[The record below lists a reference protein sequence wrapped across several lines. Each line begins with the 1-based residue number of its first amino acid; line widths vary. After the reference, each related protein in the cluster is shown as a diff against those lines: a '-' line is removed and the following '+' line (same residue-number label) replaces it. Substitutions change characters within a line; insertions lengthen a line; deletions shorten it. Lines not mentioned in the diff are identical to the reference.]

1 MKKRKVILTVI
12 AGIFMMP
19 QLYGTYASM
28 EAKVKKEHCHLNN
41 NTTKNIHKSDSV
53 SVDYNMLTGTIV
65 VSTDAESKAVGVRIY
80 KEGTLIY
87 MDNDNVRKGQALN
100 YVMTDE
106 ESGEYD
112 VCVDVENGDCI
123 EETIVK
129 E

>member
-1 MKKRKVILTVI
+1 MKKILLIVLTGLFFLPILCDYCIPV
-12 AGIFMMP
+12 
-19 QLYGTYASM
+19 T
-28 EAKVKKEHCHLNN
+28 AKVKKDYGVPNGN
-41 NTTKNIHKSDSV
+41 KDTNIHKSDSV
-53 SVDYNMLTGTIV
+53 SVDYDMLTGTIV

-112 VCVDVENGDCI
+112 ICVDVENGDCI